1 VRLLHGHGVL
11 EHHDREKDG
20 TQETLHIIINVFNII
35 YNYTI
40 SYYTET
46 VPLNIFATVPEHLL
60 LAFSIHFA

>member
-1 VRLLHGHGVL
+1 MRLLHGHGVL

-20 TQETLHIIINVFNII
+20 TQETRHIMINVFNII

-46 VPLNIFATVPEHLL
+46 VPLNIVATVPEHLL